1 MNTHQFQLPGSYK
14 KWTLGLIIAGA
25 IAVVYGLI
33 MFHPFAPVAHH
44 GAEAAAG
51 HGAAHDGVNG
61 TRFWAVLLQNSVF
74 WLLVVNASMFFL
86 CVTTMAMGGW
96 QVALRRVPEAI
107 SSVVPILGII
117 TFAILMAIIWGD
129 RTDIY
134 HWLDHSVYD
143 KSSPNYDKLL
153 DGKKAFLNPVFYS
166 IWSAITVLLWWLL
179 GRKMRS
185 LSLATDNKPMDYEEG
200 KKWIWKNTVW
210 ASLFTVFFALT
221 VASTIPWL
229 WLMSIDPHWYS
240 TMYSWYTFASTFVS
254 GMSLIALFIVFLK
267 NRGQLEYVT
276 EEHIHD
282 IGKFMF
288 AFSVFW
294 TYLWFSQYML
304 IWYSNQP
311 EETKYFVERIGTAEH
326 AGPYKG
332 IFFFN
337 LIINFLCPLLI
348 LMKKGAKRN
357 WTLLTFMA
365 VLIIFGHWIDFYQMV
380 MPGTV
385 HENYHMT
392 LFEFGVP
399 CLFIGLIMW
408 GVGRYLSRHSLVPKN
423 HPFLKESMIHHT

>member
-14 KWTLGLIIAGA
+14 KWTMGLIILGL
-25 IAVVYGLI
+25 IAVVYGAI
-33 MFHPFAPVAHH
+33 AYHPFTPVSH
-44 GAEAAAG
+44 GEG
-51 HGAAHDGVNG
+51 HGGHGDVSS

-96 QVALRRVPEAI
+96 QVSFRRVTEAI
-107 SSVVPILGII
+107 SSVVPILGVIN
-117 TFAILMAIIWGD
+117 FLILMALVWGG

-134 HWLDHSVYD
+134 HWLDKDAVANDHILKG
-143 KSSPNYDKLL
+143 KS
-153 DGKKAFLNPVFYS
+153 GFLNPVFFTV
-166 IWSAITVLLWWLL
+166 WSTITIFLWWFL
-179 GRKMRS
+179 GRKMRKMS
-185 LSLATDNKPMDYEEG
+185 LDSDKEPMNYEQG

-210 ASLFTVFFALT
+210 ASLFTVFFGLT

-254 GMSLIALFIVFLK
+254 GMSLIALFVIYLK

-276 EEHIHD
+276 EEHLHD

-311 EETKYFVERIGTAEH
+311 EETKYFVERIGTATK

-332 IFFFN
+332 IFFLN
-337 LIINFLCPLLI
+337 LILNFVAPLLI
-348 LMKKGAKRN
+348 LMKKGTKRN
-357 WTLLTFMA
+357 WTLMTFMA

-380 MPGTV
+380 MPGTL
-385 HENYHMT
+385 HENAHMAP
-392 LFEFGVP
+392 FEFGVP

-408 GVGRYLSRHSLVPKN
+408 GTGRYLSSHSLLAKN

>member
-1 MNTHQFQLPGSYK
+1 MEHRLELPASYK
-14 KWTLGLIIAGA
+14 KWTWGLIIVGL
-25 IAVVYGLI
+25 IALLYGFI
-33 MFHPFAPVAHH
+33 MFHPFEH
-44 GAEAAAG
+44 AG
-51 HGAAHDGVNG
+51 HGENTNS
-61 TRFWAVLLQNSVF
+61 TRFWAVLLQNSVY
-74 WLLVVNASMFFL
+74 WLLTVNAAMFFI

-96 QVALRRVPEAI
+96 QIAFRRVPEAI

-117 TFAILMAIIWGD
+117 TFVILLAIIFGH

-134 HWLDHSVYD
+134 HWLDAEAVAKD
-143 KSSPNYDKLL
+143 KILN
-153 DGKKAFLNPVFYS
+153 GKKGFLNPAFFLVCSAVS
-166 IWSAITVLLWWLL
+166 IGLWWFL
-179 GRKMRS
+179 GKKMRT
-185 LSLATDNKPMDYEEG
+185 LSLQTDETPMDYEAG

-210 ASLFTVFFALT
+210 GSLFTVAFGLT

-254 GMSLIALFIVFLK
+254 GLSLIALFVIYVK
-267 NRGQLEYVT
+267 NQGKLEYVT
-276 EEHIHD
+276 DEHMHD
-282 IGKFMF
+282 LGKFMF

-311 EETKYFVERIGTAEH
+311 EETRYFIDRIGTAREPG
-326 AGPYKG
+326 AYKG

-337 LIINFLCPLLI
+337 LVVNFLCPLLI
-348 LMKKGAKRN
+348 LMKRGTKRN
-357 WTLLTFMA
+357 WTVVTFTA

-385 HENYHMT
+385 GSHYELMP
-392 LFEFGVP
+392 FEFGIAA
-399 CLFIGLIMW
+399 LFIGIIMW
-408 GVGRYLSRHSLVPKN
+408 GTGRYLSSHSLLVKN